1 MGQVWYALY
10 EYLLDKMSIIIIIF
24 FISIILAFGMLTFR
38 AWEIRT
44 ARVSIP
50 DNKDGVLP
58 NISFRHV
65 EKSMLYLTKHVIQG
79 LILTCVKYW
88 YIFIT
93 KTKKWVSEKWPK
105 IHSYFEKK
113 ESVSLEPSKPSFLE
127 KAILESKAKIKRIKE
142 KVKREHE

>member
-1 MGQVWYALY
+1 M
-10 EYLLDKMSIIIIIF
+10 
-24 FISIILAFGMLTFR
+24 LAFR

-58 NISFRHV
+58 NLTFRHV

-79 LILTCVKYW
+79 VILTCVKYW
-88 YIFIT
+88 YIGVT
-93 KTKKWVSEKWPK
+93 KTKKWISDKWPK

-113 ESVSLEPSKPSFLE
+113 EEVSSEPSKPSFFQ

-142 KVKREHE
+142 KVKNEHE